1 MAQVHGETS
10 TKVGGK
16 SLKPRTLDCSWLV
29 CFAFWKG
36 TDLANFQNGIS
47 GRSVGVKDHIDQARW
62 LAVIAATVVALY
74 VCWLMLRPFISVLA
88 WAIVLV
94 IVLYP
99 VHKRLAR
106 RIKHRSL
113 NAFVSCLVVVFVV
126 LLPLTFLT
134 LAVAE
139 ELAKVIPNLPA
150 QISRLLNSQTSLFGR
165 MSEWLQTRFGIET
178 SRSQEFLVEQLK
190 RSSEFVLGF
199 SWNLLGN
206 ILSTILKAFFVLFT
220 MYYLFRD
227 GDDIVKRLPAVLPL
241 GREQGE
247 RLIARI
253 QEVVSAS
260 VYGVVTIAAL
270 QGLLGGF
277 AFWLLGI
284 PSPVLWA
291 VLMTFICMIPIAGSF
306 LVWLPLSI
314 YLMATGQWTKAVLL
328 IAWGALIVSTIDNF
342 LRPKLIGNH
351 TKLHELFVFFSVLG
365 GISVFG
371 LLGIVLGPVVLA
383 ITLGLLQTFHPAS
396 AAEPAA
402 N

>member
-1 MAQVHGETS
+1 MVDRRIYANIIKFVHRRG
-10 TKVGGK
+10 
-16 SLKPRTLDCSWLV
+16 SL
-29 CFAFWKG
+29 
-36 TDLANFQNGIS
+36 
-47 GRSVGVKDHIDQARW
+47 VKDHIDQARW
-62 LAVIAATVVALY
+62 LAVIIATGVALY
-74 VCWLMLRPFISVLA
+74 LCWLMLRPFVGVLA

-94 IVLYP
+94 IILYP
-99 VHKRLAR
+99 IHKRLAR

-113 NAFVSCLVVVFVV
+113 SALISCLLVVFVV
-126 LLPLTFLT
+126 VLPLTLLS

-139 ELAKVIPNLPA
+139 ELAKVIPKLPA
-150 QISRLLNSQTSLFGR
+150 DISQVMSSQTPLFGR
-165 MSEWLQTRFGIET
+165 VSEWLQTRLGIET

-190 RSSEFVLGF
+190 RSSEFLLGF

-206 ILSTILKAFFVLFT
+206 IVGSIVKAFFVLFT

-227 GDDIVKRLPAVLPL
+227 GEDIVKRLPAVLPL
-241 GREQGE
+241 GRQQGE

-260 VYGVVTIAAL
+260 VYGVVSIAAL

-284 PSPVLWA
+284 PSPILWA
-291 VLMTFICMIPIAGSF
+291 VLMMFICMIPIAGSF
-306 LVWLPLSI
+306 LIWLPLSI
-314 YLMATGQWTKAVLL
+314 YLMATGHWTKAVLL
-328 IAWGALIVSTIDNF
+328 IVWGALIVSTIDNF
-342 LRPKLIGNH
+342 LRPKLIRNQ

-383 ITLGLLQTFHPAS
+383 ITLGLLQTFQPPSTADSAS
-396 AAEPAA
+396 S
-402 N
+402 